1 MSAKIHEPILHVKGW
16 VNGRIQLRSRGC
28 TPGFP
33 ANFESQVPCGPGNRT
48 GRPVRYLLDAIHI
61 SRQNC
66 TTNTCTNSS
75 IIIYPYPSFV
85 QRNLRAQPPPP
96 NGRTGWSSR
105 VQTQTRNSDQKAY
118 YFEGKTET
126 LAYNDRY
133 LAVKKRIHTV
143 NENAGNTHIA

>member
-1 MSAKIHEPILHVKGW
+1 MSAKIYEPILHVKGW

-85 QRNLRAQPPPP
+85 QRNLRVQPPP
-96 NGRTGWSSR
+96 RTAVRDGAHGYKPRREIRIKKHTISR
-105 VQTQTRNSDQKAY
+105 EKQRHWRIMTGIWQ
-118 YFEGKTET
+118 
-126 LAYNDRY
+126 L
-133 LAVKKRIHTV
+133 KKGFIR
-143 NENAGNTHIA
+143 